1 MCPIKLNRRRELADA
16 FAVAASRYWL
26 GVFPVV
32 RSEIRRMRHC
42 AHCISGSELRLLA
55 IHNLGAESG
64 NLEGA
69 AAFAAFLPRAHR
81 NCVVRAQ
88 VAFQAAYDYVDSLA
102 EQPRAVSA
110 TNARRLHCALIV
122 ALSPGVPHLD
132 YYAHHTCHNDD
143 GYLIELVDTCRDAI
157 SRLPSYPLV
166 AEAMR
171 RNARR
176 IVAYQTRTN
185 LASERGH
192 RALTLWAERET
203 PFATNL
209 RWWETGAACGSSM
222 AVFALLAAAADPR
235 LTRSSAA
242 MVEAIYWPWTGAL
255 HSLLDSLIDRDEDAV
270 SGQHSL
276 VAHYASPQ
284 EMAARMQLIAAEAAR
299 RANAVG
305 VEHSLI
311 LAGMASLYLSDRRA
325 WLPDA
330 RPTAEGVL
338 GALGELTTP
347 AMLIFRARRLAHRK
361 RPSMITQ
368 TRSAGAKDYPISDI
382 P

>member
-1 MCPIKLNRRRELADA
+1 MHLRPNGQLKLVGA
-16 FAVAASRYWL
+16 FALAARRYWL

-32 RSEIRRMRHC
+32 RSEIRRLRHS
-42 AHCISGSELRLLA
+42 AHCISDTELRLLA
-55 IHNLGAESG
+55 IHNLRVESG

-88 VAFQAAYDYVDSLA
+88 VTFQAAYDYVDSLA

-122 ALSPGVPHLD
+122 ALSPGTPHLD
-132 YYAHHTCHNDD
+132 YYAHHNCCNDD
-143 GYLIELVDTCRDAI
+143 GYLIELVDTCRGAI

-166 AEAMR
+166 AEAIR

-185 LASERGH
+185 LASESGH
-192 RALTLWAERET
+192 RALALWAGRET
-203 PFATNL
+203 PPETNL

-235 LTRSSAA
+235 LTRSSAE
-242 MVEAIYWPWTGAL
+242 MVEAIYWPWAGAL
-255 HSLLDSLIDRDEDAV
+255 HSLLDSLIDRDEDAAT
-270 SGQHSL
+270 GQHSL
-276 VAHYASPQ
+276 IAHYASPQ
-284 EMAARMQLIAAEAAR
+284 EMAARMQSIATEAAR
-299 RANAVG
+299 RASAAG

-311 LAGMASLYLSDRRA
+311 LAGMASLYLSDQRA
-325 WLPDA
+325 WLPGA
-330 RPTAEGVL
+330 RTTAEGVL

-347 AMLIFRARRLAHRK
+347 AMLILRARRFAHRDN
-361 RPSMITQ
+361 SG
-368 TRSAGAKDYPISDI
+368 S
-382 P
+382 

>member
-1 MCPIKLNRRRELADA
+1 MHLRFNRKLKLAGA
-16 FAVAASRYWL
+16 FALAARRYWL

-32 RSEIRRMRHC
+32 RSEIRRLQHC
-42 AHCISGSELRLLA
+42 AHFISGTELRLLA
-55 IHNLGAESG
+55 IHNLKAESG

-88 VAFQAAYDYVDSLA
+88 VTFQAAYDYVDSLA

-122 ALSPGVPHLD
+122 ALSPGAPHLD
-132 YYAHHTCHNDD
+132 YYAHHTCRNDD
-143 GYLIELVDTCRDAI
+143 RYLIDLVDTCRSAI
-157 SRLPSYPLV
+157 TRLPSYPLV
-166 AEAMR
+166 AEAIR
-171 RNARR
+171 RNAQR

-192 RALTLWAERET
+192 RALALWAKSET
-203 PFATNL
+203 PPETNL

-235 LTRSSAA
+235 LTRSSAE
-242 MVEAIYWPWTGAL
+242 MVEAIYWPWAGAL
-255 HSLLDSLIDRDEDAV
+255 HSLLDSLIDRNEDATTM
-270 SGQHSL
+270 QHSL
-276 VAHYASPQ
+276 VAHYTSPQ
-284 EMAARMQLIAAEAAR
+284 EMAARMQLIATEAAR
-299 RANAVG
+299 RASAVG

-311 LAGMASLYLSDRRA
+311 LAGMASLYLSDQQA

-338 GALGELTTP
+338 GALGELTPP
-347 AMLIFRARRLAHRK
+347 AMLILRARRLAHR
-361 RPSMITQ
+361 RSCQITLRTQ
-368 TRSAGAKDYPISDI
+368 
-382 P
+382 